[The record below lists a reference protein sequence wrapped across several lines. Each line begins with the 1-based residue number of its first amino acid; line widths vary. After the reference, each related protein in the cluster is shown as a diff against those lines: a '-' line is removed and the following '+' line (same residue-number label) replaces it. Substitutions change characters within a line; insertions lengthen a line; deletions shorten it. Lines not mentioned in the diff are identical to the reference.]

1 MFHPNCE
8 PQKNLD
14 ILKSLDWNS
23 DHPYEIAYDDKEG
36 RFLRATKDIQKGNLI
51 RGCFI
56 IDCIS
61 KLK

>member
-51 RGCFI
+51 RAYFMF
-56 IDCIS
+56 DYIS
-61 KLK
+61 R